1 MGLKRSANTLRSSLR
16 VRLAPAVLSEPDL
29 FQPIRHRCPGTPS
42 FALLGG
48 LLVRLS
54 ASTSF
59 RVRQRVD
66 NSDVLELKSRV
77 GLTHA
82 LASLLKAFARVSRG
96 DIRLDGVEDTTRRDP

>member
-1 MGLKRSANTLRSSLR
+1 VISDAMQYVGKPGVWIDAVEFCRSDEGVHIA
-16 VRLAPAVLSEPDL
+16 AA
-29 FQPIRHRCPGTPS
+29 RCPRTPP
-42 FALLGG
+42 FAPRGG